1 MSRQKIVSISRNRL
15 EFNSMDKIFQRII
28 DNNLAD
34 FKGLK
39 VDASI
44 PVPEHIING
53 IIELALQENKS
64 IDYCLVSIG
73 GENRVTVNLKTPLWP
88 WPLKLKLRLFKLVD
102 LTSSPKIR
110 AFLENY
116 LLLGRMGSFLKA
128 LPNGI
133 NIRGDQV
140 IVDIKSFLQDPEQER
155 ILDLIK
161 SAEIQTEEGK
171 AIINVRIE
179 VGG

>member
-1 MSRQKIVSISRNRL
+1 
-15 EFNSMDKIFQRII
+15 MDKIFQRII
-28 DNNLAD
+28 DNNFSD
-34 FKGLK
+34 FRGLTA
-39 VDASI
+39 DASI
-44 PVPEHIING
+44 PVPDYIINE
-53 IIELALQENKS
+53 IVEALLQGNKS
-64 IDYCLVSIG
+64 IDYCQVSIG

-102 LTSSPKIR
+102 LMSSPKIR